1 MRGPFR
7 GAAGERAPLRAAWT
21 GLLVLAL
28 GLLAGTAPACSAP
41 LAESGGEAGPGLV
54 VQADVLSGL
63 PNPEWSLEAGETG
76 ELRHH
81 FSRLRAADRPG
92 RLFDGLG
99 YRGFVVFGTEGV
111 LPGCD
116 EIRVQG
122 GQVVAH
128 CGGGDRWYRDPDR
141 ALERWLAASAEGR
154 TEAGF
159 VRMLR
164 ESTGG

>member
-1 MRGPFR
+1 MSGPDEPHIAR
-7 GAAGERAPLRAAWT
+7 AASLRAAWT

-41 LAESGGEAGPGLV
+41 LAESGDPGAGLV

-76 ELRHH
+76 ELRRH
-81 FSRLRAADRPG
+81 FGRLRAADRPG
-92 RLFDGLG
+92 RLSDGLG

-116 EIRVQG
+116 EVRVQG

-128 CGGGDRWYRDPDR
+128 CGGAERWYADPDR
-141 ALERWLAASAEGR
+141 ALERWLVASAEGR
-154 TEAGF
+154 TEAGL

>member
-1 MRGPFR
+1 MNEPDEAATARGR
-7 GAAGERAPLRAAWT
+7 SLRAAWT

-41 LAESGGEAGPGLV
+41 LAESGDPGPELV

-76 ELRHH
+76 EFRQL
-81 FSRLRAADRPG
+81 FGRLRAADRPG

-99 YRGFVVFGTEGV
+99 YRGFVVFGTERV

-122 GQVVAH
+122 GRVVAH
-128 CGGGDRWYRDPDR
+128 CGGGDRWYADPDR

-159 VRMLR
+159 FRTLR
-164 ESTGG
+164 EATGG

>member
-1 MRGPFR
+1 MSGPDAPQIAR
-7 GAAGERAPLRAAWT
+7 GASLRAAWT
-21 GLLVLAL
+21 GAL

-41 LAESGGEAGPGLV
+41 LAESGGDPGLELV

-63 PNPEWSLEAGETG
+63 PNPEWSLEAGEKG
-76 ELRHH
+76 EFRHLLA
-81 FSRLRAADRPG
+81 RLRAADRPG

-128 CGGGDRWYRDPDR
+128 CGGGDRWYADTDR
-141 ALERWLAASAEGR
+141 ALERWLVASAEGR
-154 TEAGF
+154 TEAGV